1 MNTNPTHCHAAM
13 RVRHSAA
20 CRTHSSADEWMLP
33 GAGHSVRVRAHPLW
47 RRSPDSSGEQQVQ
60 FGGVGRIAGH
70 YEWDDDDL
78 SPGHKR
84 EGGLHQNLFDS
95 EGKLKGNARFI
106 PDDGSDPELLVVT
119 ETVYVPVEQRRR
131 TREEEEL
138 EQAIAYLVSHL
149 IDRGI
154 AKARPLAEQWW
165 RETARPAIDAQR
177 AKMLERRSRRKAQK
191 NVLEGTV
198 VEPSWEVA
206 EALDQDRP
214 EMSSA
219 EAQARYLAALAA
231 RAYSDEQMRL
241 VASATIVDG
250 DGLAELKRSLAE
262 LPPDQIKRLIEAM
275 ATNPSMLGEDT
286 LAELASILGRR
297 DRSRSDKLPRLH

>member
-1 MNTNPTHCHAAM
+1 M
-13 RVRHSAA
+13 
-20 CRTHSSADEWMLP
+20 
-33 GAGHSVRVRAHPLW
+33 
-47 RRSPDSSGEQQVQ
+47 
-60 FGGVGRIAGH
+60 GRIKGH

-78 SPGHKR
+78 TPGQKK

-95 EGKLKGNARFI
+95 EGNLKGSARFI
-106 PDDGSDPELLVVT
+106 PDDGSEPEPLVVT

-138 EQAIAYLVSHL
+138 AQAIADLVSHL

-154 AKARPLAEQWW
+154 AKAKPLAEQWW
-165 RETARPAIDAQR
+165 RETARPAIDARR

-191 NVLEGTV
+191 KAPVMEGTV
-198 VEPSWEVA
+198 VEPSQKLT
-206 EALDQDRP
+206 EASEEDRP
-214 EMSSA
+214 DMSSA

-241 VASATIVDG
+241 VTSANIVDG
-250 DGLAELKRSLAE
+250 EGIAELKRSLAE
-262 LPPDQIKRLIEAM
+262 LPSDQVKSLLEAM
-275 ATNPSMLGEDT
+275 VTNPSMLGEDA

-297 DRSRSDKLPRLH
+297 DRSGSDKLRQLR

>member
-1 MNTNPTHCHAAM
+1 
-13 RVRHSAA
+13 V
-20 CRTHSSADEWMLP
+20 
-33 GAGHSVRVRAHPLW
+33 
-47 RRSPDSSGEQQVQ
+47 QQLQ
-60 FGGVGRIAGH
+60 FGDMGRIKGH

-78 SPGHKR
+78 TPGQKK

-95 EGKLKGNARFI
+95 EGNLKGSARFI
-106 PDDGSDPELLVVT
+106 PDDGSEPEPLVVT

-138 EQAIAYLVSHL
+138 EQAIADLVSHL

-154 AKARPLAEQWW
+154 AKAKPLAEQWW

-191 NVLEGTV
+191 KAPVMEGTV
-198 VEPSWEVA
+198 VEPPQKLT
-206 EALDQDRP
+206 EASEEDRP
-214 EMSSA
+214 NMSSA

-241 VASATIVDG
+241 VTSANIVDG
-250 DGLAELKRSLAE
+250 EGLAELMRSLAE
-262 LPPDQIKRLIEAM
+262 LPSDQVKSLLEAM
-275 ATNPSMLGEDT
+275 ATNMLGEDT

-297 DRSRSDKLPRLH
+297 DRSGSDKLRQLR

>member
-1 MNTNPTHCHAAM
+1 M
-13 RVRHSAA
+13 
-20 CRTHSSADEWMLP
+20 
-33 GAGHSVRVRAHPLW
+33 
-47 RRSPDSSGEQQVQ
+47 
-60 FGGVGRIAGH
+60 GRIKGH

-78 SPGHKR
+78 TPGQKK

-95 EGKLKGNARFI
+95 EGNLKGSARFI
-106 PDDGSDPELLVVT
+106 PDDGSEPEPLVVT

-138 EQAIAYLVSHL
+138 EQAIADLVSHL

-154 AKARPLAEQWW
+154 AKAKPIAEQWW

-191 NVLEGTV
+191 KAPVIEGTV
-198 VEPSWEVA
+198 VEPSQELT
-206 EALDQDRP
+206 EASEEDRP
-214 EMSSA
+214 NMSSA

-241 VASATIVDG
+241 VTSANIVDG
-250 DGLAELKRSLAE
+250 EGLAELKRSLAE
-262 LPPDQIKRLIEAM
+262 LPSDQVKSLLEAM

-297 DRSRSDKLPRLH
+297 DRSGSDKLRQLR

>member
-1 MNTNPTHCHAAM
+1 M
-13 RVRHSAA
+13 
-20 CRTHSSADEWMLP
+20 
-33 GAGHSVRVRAHPLW
+33 
-47 RRSPDSSGEQQVQ
+47 
-60 FGGVGRIAGH
+60 GRIKGH

-78 SPGHKR
+78 TPGQKK
-84 EGGLHQNLFDS
+84 EGGLHQNLFDN
-95 EGKLKGNARFI
+95 EGNLKGSARFI
-106 PDDGSDPELLVVT
+106 PDDASEPEPLVVT
-119 ETVYVPVEQRRR
+119 ETVYVRVERRRR

-138 EQAIAYLVSHL
+138 AQEIADLVSHL

-154 AKARPLAEQWW
+154 AKAKPFAEQWW

-191 NVLEGTV
+191 KAPAMEGTV
-198 VEPSWEVA
+198 VELSQELT
-206 EALDQDRP
+206 EASEKDRP
-214 EMSSA
+214 NMSSA

-241 VASATIVDG
+241 VTSANIVDG
-250 DGLAELKRSLAE
+250 EGLAELERSLAE
-262 LPPDQIKRLIEAM
+262 LPSDQVKSLLEAM

-297 DRSRSDKLPRLH
+297 DRSGSDKLRQLR

>member
-1 MNTNPTHCHAAM
+1 M
-13 RVRHSAA
+13 
-20 CRTHSSADEWMLP
+20 
-33 GAGHSVRVRAHPLW
+33 
-47 RRSPDSSGEQQVQ
+47 
-60 FGGVGRIAGH
+60 GRIAGH

-78 SPGHKR
+78 TPGHKR

-106 PDDGSDPELLVVT
+106 PDDGSGPEPLVVT

-138 EQAIAYLVSHL
+138 EQAIADLVSHL

-154 AKARPLAEQWW
+154 AKAKPLAEQWW
-165 RETARPAIDAQR
+165 RQTARPAIDAQR
-177 AKMLERRSRRKAQK
+177 AKMFERGSRRKAQK
-191 NVLEGTV
+191 KAPPIEGTV
-198 VEPSWEVA
+198 VEPSWELT
-206 EALDQDRP
+206 EARDENRHQ
-214 EMSSA
+214 MSSA

-241 VASATIVDG
+241 VTSASIVDG
-250 DGLAELKRSLAE
+250 KGRAELERSLAE
-262 LPPDQIKRLIEAM
+262 LPPDQIKGLIEAM

-297 DRSRSDKLPRLH
+297 ERSGPDKLRQLH